1 MAMSYTDYLNR
12 VRIESAKLLMK
23 EDLTLAEISQRA
35 GFNDQ
40 SYFSKVFRKLEGQS
54 PLKWRTKHYA

>member
-1 MAMSYTDYLNR
+1 
-12 VRIESAKLLMK
+12 
-23 EDLTLAEISQRA
+23 SQRA